1 MGKIFIIMGKSATGK
16 DTIYQKVAEDLKD
29 SLREIVLY
37 TTRPIRDQEENGKQY
52 HFVSEEEYVCLKEQG
67 KIIEERAY
75 DTMYGVWRYFTVNDE
90 QLQIED
96 QSYIMIGTL
105 EAYQQIKHYFG
116 EEVVVPI
123 YITVET
129 GERLQRALLR
139 ERKQTQP
146 KYTEMCR
153 RFIADEEDFS
163 EENMKKAQITKCYYN
178 DEIRACVA
186 QIECDIQSML

>member
-1 MGKIFIIMGKSATGK
+1 MGKIFVIMGKSATGK
-16 DTIYQKVAEDLKD
+16 DTIYQRVAEDLRD
-29 SLREIVLY
+29 SLKEIVLY

-75 DTMYGVWRYFTVNDE
+75 DTMYGIWRYFTVNDE
-90 QLQIED
+90 QLQIEN

-105 EAYQQIKHYFG
+105 EAYQQIKNYFG
-116 EEVVVPI
+116 EEIVVPI

-129 GERLQRALLR
+129 GERLQRALSR

-163 EENMKKAQITKCYYN
+163 KENIQKAQITKCYYN
-178 DEIRACVA
+178 DEITGCVA
-186 QIECDIQSML
+186 QIEADIQSML